1 VYALQYFASPGV
13 SKFFGEVTDPEGDE
27 DPGLTGQLNTTL
39 TYNFPAGQPGP
50 GVETTITGGT
60 WTLTGPDVAL
70 QGTVSGG
77 TAKWNTGEPYYETD
91 KKVLVYGGEAA
102 VEAYFTDASGT
113 VDGVS
118 VSGGKGEFKGTLDH
132 APLQYNP
139 DGPPI
144 LEGTLE
150 LTF

>member
-1 VYALQYFASPGV
+1 MAGKPWTWHASRPTHRRLE
-13 SKFFGEVTDPEGDE
+13 GEHGNGEA
-27 DPGLTGQLNTTL
+27 Q
-39 TYNFPAGQPGP
+39 
-50 GVETTITGGT
+50 ETPPRRADRPLYT
-60 WTLTGPDVAL
+60 
-70 QGTVSGG
+70 
-77 TAKWNTGEPYYETD
+77 TD
-91 KKVLVYGGEAA
+91 KGALVYGGEAA